1 MSLQFEPALNVL
13 LNSRYEGD
21 AVHMALAL
29 NSYGLVQT
37 NPQQRQQY
45 LQAQEPGKG
54 VVNLLKI
61 VQKYCSDFQTS
72 KPVEAFHFFLFLY
85 RNPLRPSRSIGGPMD
100 NKEVLVAMRD
110 LILKTRRW
118 PELVGRLKGNKIEQD
133 GAVFKFLETRE
144 AVNLLV
150 NEEMGA
156 AKQAKKE
163 GNHLDAIHLYTLA
176 DDWQGLTETI
186 VFHLSKVVANDPRD
200 EARSQLMERLQAF
213 LARNQS
219 REQGE
224 KAKCLEKLRFLKEIA
239 KFFNLYYAGEFNEA
253 EAQVDFLQLVPPPDA
268 GYAQKER

>member
-1 MSLQFEPALNVL
+1 MV
-13 LNSRYEGD
+13 
-21 AVHMALAL
+21 LAL

-37 NPQQRQQY
+37 NPTQRQQY
-45 LQAQEPGKG
+45 VQGQEPGKG
-54 VVNLLKI
+54 VLNLLKI
-61 VQKYCSDFQTS
+61 VHKYCSDFQTS
-72 KPVEAFHFFLFLY
+72 KPVEAFHYFLFLY
-85 RNPLRPSRSIGGPMD
+85 RNPWKKPSVSIGGPSTN

-118 PELVGRLKGNKIEQD
+118 PELVGRLKGNNIEQD
-133 GAVFKFLETRE
+133 GALFKFLEPRE
-144 AVNLLV
+144 AKNLLV

-186 VFHLSKVVANDPRD
+186 LFHLSKVVAHDPRD

-213 LARNQS
+213 LARNQG

-224 KAKCLEKLRFLKEIA
+224 KAECLETLRFLKEIA
-239 KFFNLYYAGEFNEA
+239 KFFNLYYTGKLNEA
-253 EAQVDFLQLVPPPDA
+253 EAQVSFLQLVPPPDA
-268 GYAQKER
+268 GPAQKER